1 MSALIITSNY
11 GIEQD
16 ELKAPLEAL
25 KGAGIPVT
33 LAATEDR
40 PIRTLVGDED
50 PGEEF
55 QPDAVIADVRMDDH
69 ALLVIPGGTINADQL
84 RTDDAAVDL
93 VKEFAGAGRTIAAI
107 CHGPWVL
114 VEADVVTG
122 KKATSFPSVST
133 DLRNAGA
140 MWTDVELQR
149 CEANGWTLLTSRSP
163 EDLEAFVPAVV
174 EAARQV
180 AVNV

>member
-25 KGAGIPVT
+25 KGAGVPVT

-40 PIRTLVGDED
+40 AIRTLVGDEH

-55 QPDAVIADVRMDDH
+55 QPDATTADVSMGDYS
-69 ALLVIPGGTINADQL
+69 LLVIPGGTINADQL

-107 CHGPWVL
+107 CHGPWL
-114 VEADVVTG
+114 LAEAGVAAG
-122 KKATSFPSVST
+122 KKATSYPSVST
-133 DLRNAGA
+133 DLHNAGA
-140 MWTDVELQR
+140 TWTDVELQR
-149 CEANGWTLLTSRSP
+149 CEAEGWTLLTSRSP

-180 AVNV
+180 PAGV